1 MSLTPSLS
9 RRSFVAGTLAAAAL
23 RPGPARAQD
32 AERRG
37 GVLVVAADTE
47 PRNLNP
53 ALVASNG
60 VFYVASKVIEP
71 LAEMASADGTLAP
84 RLATA
89 WEGAPDGRSV
99 RFTLREGVTWHDG
112 KPFTSADVAFSAMQL
127 WKPLQNLGRVVFK
140 DLEAVDTPDA
150 RTAIL
155 RFSSPTPFQLIRNA
169 LPALT
174 SVLPRHVYEGTDI
187 ATNPAN
193 TKLVGTGPFRFSE
206 HQDRKSTRLNSSH
219 AHNSYAVFFLKK
231 KKS

>member
-1 MSLTPSLS
+1 MPSLS
-9 RRSFVAGTLAAAAL
+9 RRALLTSAVASGLAL
-23 RPGPARAQD
+23 RHGGACAQG

-71 LAEMASADGTLAP
+71 LAEMTPDGGLAP

-89 WEGAPDGRSV
+89 WEGDPNGRSI

-112 KPFTSADVAFSAMQL
+112 KPFSSADVAFSALQL

-140 DLEAVDTPDA
+140 DL
-150 RTAIL
+150 
-155 RFSSPTPFQLIRNA
+155 
-169 LPALT
+169 
-174 SVLPRHVYEGTDI
+174 
-187 ATNPAN
+187 
-193 TKLVGTGPFRFSE
+193 
-206 HQDRKSTRLNSSH
+206 
-219 AHNSYAVFFLKK
+219 
-231 KKS
+231 